1 MQYAE
6 FVGQQLRREQ
16 PPIYVPLRL
25 ISTSLSWQLAKLGVS
40 PNVCTILGAAVAGL
54 AAYFI
59 AQGDAWSL
67 RVSAALVL
75 TAYLFDCM
83 DGEVARA
90 GGKST
95 ALGAQLDQFSN
106 WFTVVA
112 LQIGLAQGAAKFTKD
127 PEFLIW
133 GLYALAGWCT
143 FYYLYLQIARWVSD
157 EADYRALRRLS
168 SVLFWLM
175 PLDENLVIVFALWG
189 RPDLGIRCSA
199 MFGVVLSLAV
209 VALYIIHTIMQERLK
224 LQTPKSPLSDTNAP
238 REH

>member
-1 MQYAE
+1 MRYAE

-25 ISTSLSWQLAKLGVS
+25 VSTILSWHLARFGVS
-40 PNVCTILGAAVAGL
+40 PNVCTALGTAVAGL
-54 AAYFI
+54 AAWFLS
-59 AQGDAWSL
+59 QGDTWSL
-67 RVSAALVL
+67 RVSAGFVL
-75 TAYLFDCM
+75 TAYLLDCM

-95 ALGAQLDQFSN
+95 ALGAHLDQFSN
-106 WFTVVA
+106 WFTVLA
-112 LQIGLAQGAAKFTKD
+112 LQIGLAQGAAVAAKD
-127 PEFLIW
+127 TVFLVW

-168 SVLFWLM
+168 AVLFWVM

-199 MFGVVLSLAV
+199 IVSVTLSLAV
-209 VALYIIHTIMQERLK
+209 VTLYILHTTIHERLK
-224 LQTPKSPLSDTNAP
+224 L
-238 REH
+238 RR